1 MTRQWMKIIELI
13 EVSADDVVAVR
24 AGDRELAIYGVDGE
38 VFATDNIC
46 THGHARLCDGFVEG
60 HEIECPLHQGRFD
73 IRSGKAMCEPL
84 TADIR
89 TYPVKIENGSVY
101 VDIWVTGET
110 KGLQVRRKA
119 DRRHEKSSD
128 ETSVTLPMTC
138 RDIIVEWRLP
148 GGSFILHFVAGTP
161 ERRRFNADSAQ
172 FRPGIFLCT

>member
-1 MTRQWMKIIELI
+1 MTRQWMKVIELI
-13 EVSADDVVAVR
+13 EVPADDVVAVQ

-89 TYPVKIENGSVY
+89 TYPVKIEDGSVY
-101 VDIWVTGET
+101 VDI
-110 KGLQVRRKA
+110 
-119 DRRHEKSSD
+119 
-128 ETSVTLPMTC
+128 
-138 RDIIVEWRLP
+138 
-148 GGSFILHFVAGTP
+148 
-161 ERRRFNADSAQ
+161 
-172 FRPGIFLCT
+172 

>member
-13 EVSADDVVAVR
+13 EVPADDVVAVR

-101 VDIWVTGET
+101 VDI
-110 KGLQVRRKA
+110 
-119 DRRHEKSSD
+119 
-128 ETSVTLPMTC
+128 
-138 RDIIVEWRLP
+138 
-148 GGSFILHFVAGTP
+148 
-161 ERRRFNADSAQ
+161 
-172 FRPGIFLCT
+172 